1 MVPMQDSQPKQD
13 SDPGESR
20 WELMRD
26 VLKFQVKLVIDG
38 LRDLLMSPISLLAA
52 VAGLLLE
59 PKHPGRYFQRI
70 LDFGRGT
77 EEWINLFDRIAPASD
92 DSGIDEMFGH
102 LEARLIEQ
110 CQRGGLTAN
119 AKRAVDGSLDRL
131 HRVVTS
137 VRRTGDADGSE
148 GQTAEDVDS

>member
-1 MVPMQDSQPKQD
+1 MQNSQPKQD
-13 SDPGESR
+13 SDPAEGR

-38 LRDLLMSPISLLAA
+38 LRDVRMSPISLVAA

-59 PKHPGRYFQRI
+59 PKHPGRYFQRT
-70 LDFGRGT
+70 LDFGRDT
-77 EEWINLFDRIAPASD
+77 EVWINLFDRIPPENED
-92 DSGIDEMFGH
+92 LGIDEMFGH
-102 LEARLIEQ
+102 LETRLIEQ

-131 HRVVTS
+131 HQVVTS
-137 VRRTGDADGSE
+137 VRRIRGADGSD
-148 GQTAEDVDS
+148 GQTDEDADT